1 MKIIYKILAI
11 SVILTVYACNSDNKQ
26 EVAKKEKVN
35 FVEVITTTEQQNISY
50 IQIVGTI
57 EPNITTDIKS
67 TTDGIIEQLYAVE
80 NQYVYKDQIIAV
92 INPNN
97 RVALLASNA
106 QIIKDLDNKLKNA
119 SNDSLLYEKIK
130 KELEDA
136 KKNMDYAQNMYKTV
150 AIICPMSGTVTT
162 KWLNQGSQV
171 EIKEKIITVS
181 NMNSLVIKAQVNEKY
196 FQAITQGKKISV
208 LLNSYPNDTLTGII
222 SLVYPN
228 IDNTTRAVKFDV
240 TIQNNNKKLLPGM
253 SATLLVPVK
262 VIEKSIFI
270 PSDAILTTNNNKQFV
285 FIVDSNNIAH
295 KKMVKT
301 GITNN
306 NLTQI
311 ISGLKPKE
319 KLVVKGQETL
329 KDSFKVKII
338 K

>member
-11 SVILTVYACNSDNKQ
+11 SLIFFVCACKSEKKQ

-35 FVEVITTTEQQNISY
+35 FVEVITTTEKKNISY
-50 IQIVGTI
+50 IEIVGTI
-57 EPNITTDIKS
+57 EPNISTEIKS
-67 TTDGIIEQLYAVE
+67 TTDGIIEKLYAIE

-97 RVALLASNA
+97 RVALLANNT
-106 QIIKDLDNKLKNA
+106 QIIKELENKLKNA
-119 SNDSLLYEKIK
+119 ANDTLLYQKIK
-130 KELEDA
+130 KQLDEA
-136 KKNMDYAQNMYKTV
+136 QKNMDYAQNMYNTV
-150 AIICPMSGTVTT
+150 AIICPMSGTVTK

-171 EIKEKIITVS
+171 ENKEKILTIS

-196 FQAITQGKKISV
+196 FQAIKQGKKIAV
-208 LLNSYPNDTLTGII
+208 LLNAYPNDTLTGTI
-222 SLVYPN
+222 SLVYPD

-240 TIQNNNKKLLPGM
+240 TIQNNDKKLLPGM
-253 SATLLVPVK
+253 SAILKIPVAI
-262 VIEKSIFI
+262 IEKSIFI
-270 PSDAILTTNNNKQFV
+270 PSDAILTTNNKQFV
-285 FIVDSNNIAH
+285 FIVDSNNITH

-311 ISGLKPKE
+311 ISGLKPKQ
-319 KLVVKGQETL
+319 KVVIKGQEML
-329 KDSFKVKII
+329 KDSLTVKII